1 MGAAAVAARMRR
13 PIAVRRDRAASLGL
27 SFDEPGGPVVA
38 VCGLVGGSGASTL
51 AFCLARQA
59 ARDSAAPIL
68 LTESDAG
75 RAGLAV
81 LAHEAAFMSLPGLAR
96 RVAAGHPPAQP
107 FVEIE
112 PRLRLLASA
121 PQRIPEPDPFD
132 LAALLGDARAVHGLV
147 VVDCGTA
154 WATAG
159 PVLEAATHIVWTVSA
174 SPVALA
180 HARSVLA
187 SDALPAAGSRGEV
200 LAALV
205 TEGRPS
211 VSIRALRQLAGE
223 RCDRLV
229 LAPHSEALAH
239 GDLTDSSGALSR
251 ALIGI
256 AQVVRRHRDA

>member
-13 PIAVRRDRAASLGL
+13 PIAARRDHAASLGL
-27 SFDEPGGPVVA
+27 SFDEPGGPLVA

-59 ARDSAAPIL
+59 ARDSAAPVL
-68 LTESDAG
+68 LTESDAC

-81 LAHEAAFMSLPGLAR
+81 LAHQAACVSLPALAR
-96 RVAAGHPPAQP
+96 RVANGSPPAQP

-112 PRLRLLASA
+112 SGLRLLASA
-121 PQRIPEPDPFD
+121 PQRVPEPDPLE
-132 LAALLGDARAVHGLV
+132 LAALLGDARAAHGLV

-154 WATAG
+154 WSAAG

-174 SPVALA
+174 SAAAVA
-180 HARSVLA
+180 HARSALA
-187 SDALPAAGSRGEV
+187 SDALPAAGARGEV

-205 TEGRPS
+205 TERRPS
-211 VSIRALRQLAGE
+211 VSIRALRRLAGE

-229 LAPHSEALAH
+229 LAPHSEALAR
-239 GDLTDSSGALSR
+239 GDLTDPSAALSR
-251 ALIGI
+251 ALTGI
-256 AQVVRRHRDA
+256 VQVVRRRRAA